1 MTVATTPRAR
11 KESSAKFAN
20 DGSLESVR
28 LQLEKMTGMATHRVE
43 SLGLPMDREDVRQE
57 LMTGY
62 VCAKRTW
69 NADSGVLFVTYMT
82 RVCWN
87 NFNAAIYKM
96 ERDRTKLG
104 LVTDSEIS
112 NADSEDEGSGLKWEG
127 AYEDP
132 AGEAS
137 SRLDAV
143 ANLREAYEKVS
154 PNTRRLFNA
163 LLASTAN
170 PRMPEKLRD
179 IAASLDLSARE
190 LTDVRREVATH
201 FGVRWV

>member
-1 MTVATTPRAR
+1 MASTTAPRAR

-43 SLGLPMDREDVRQE
+43 SLGLPMNRDDVRQE

-62 VCAKRTW
+62 VCAKNTW
-69 NADSGVLFVTYMT
+69 KVDSGVLFVTYMT

-87 NFNAAIYKM
+87 NFNSAIYKM

-104 LVTDSEIS
+104 LVSNSELTPDD
-112 NADSEDEGSGLKWEG
+112 AEDDWAPSWEG
-127 AYEDP
+127 AIADP
-132 AGEAS
+132 AGSADA
-137 SRLDAV
+137 RLDAV

-154 PNTRRLFNA
+154 PDTRLLLNA
-163 LLASTAN
+163 LLQSSARAGAPS
-170 PRMPEKLRD
+170 KLRD
-179 IAASLDLSARE
+179 IANSLGLTGHR
-190 LTDVRREVATH
+190 LTDVRREIADN
-201 FGVRWV
+201 FGVRWL